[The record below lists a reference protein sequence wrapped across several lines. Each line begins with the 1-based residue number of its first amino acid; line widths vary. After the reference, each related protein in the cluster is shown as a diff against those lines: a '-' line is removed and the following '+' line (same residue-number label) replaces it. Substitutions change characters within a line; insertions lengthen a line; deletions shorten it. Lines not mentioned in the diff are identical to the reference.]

1 MNPADPTAT
10 TDASPETL
18 AALNRQFTQALL
30 ALAEAGQA
38 DAACRLAAS
47 GWSVLRHQHPREA
60 ERLNGV
66 MHALTRT
73 THPVT
78 TTATGGTHGS
88 KT

>member
-1 MNPADPTAT
+1 MSAADPAATA
-10 TDASPETL
+10 DATQETL

-73 THPVT
+73 THPAT
-78 TTATGGTHGS
+78 TVAKGDTHGN